1 MWNLHGHLTPPIV
14 QQNETQVT
22 PSNSPLPYVTDQR
35 ALESLCHTLRQSPRL
50 ALDTEFVGEDTF
62 VPRLELIQV
71 ATATTAAVIDFPAVQ
86 AGGSLD
92 VFWELICDA
101 KIEKIVHAGRQDLDL
116 FAIHAGQIP
125 KPFFDTQI
133 AAAMVGYGAQVAYA
147 NLVQRL
153 HGTKLA
159 KAHTFT
165 NWSARPLSDDQI
177 AYALEDVEFLLSIH
191 THLQNRLNT
200 LGRSEWVSEEF
211 ARLETAIGEKSRE
224 PQERYQRIRGW
235 DTLKPKGAAVLREV
249 AVWREAEARRRNVPR
264 GRVMRDE
271 VLLQLARHPPKS
283 VNDLRG
289 LRGVHSSDV
298 DRHGGQILAT
308 ITSALALPPS
318 AWPEVPRER
327 KPDPESTGILEL
339 LQAVLK
345 ARAAEEGIAPTMLA
359 TSADL
364 QTLVDAK
371 QSRTTLDVPIL
382 RGWRRQLAGDLLL
395 QVLDGAVTITVDRT
409 SGALRMTQGRPG
421 ANEPSSDPPCLTTTS
436 S

>member
-1 MWNLHGHLTPPIV
+1 
-14 QQNETQVT
+14 
-22 PSNSPLPYVTDQR
+22 
-35 ALESLCHTLRQSPRL
+35 
-50 ALDTEFVGEDTF
+50 
-62 VPRLELIQV
+62 
-71 ATATTAAVIDFPAVQ
+71 
-86 AGGSLD
+86 
-92 VFWELICDA
+92 
-101 KIEKIVHAGRQDLDL
+101 
-116 FAIHAGQIP
+116 
-125 KPFFDTQI
+125 
-133 AAAMVGYGAQVAYA
+133 MVGYGAQVAYA

-191 THLQNRLNT
+191 THLQDRLNT

-211 ARLETAIGEKSRE
+211 ARLETVVGEKSRE

-235 DTLKPKGAAVLREV
+235 DTLKPKGAAVLREL

-264 GRVMRDE
+264 GRIMRDE

-283 VNDLRG
+283 INDLRG
-289 LRGVHSSDV
+289 LRGIHSSEI
-298 DRHGGQILAT
+298 DRQGGHLLAA

-318 AWPEVPRER
+318 AWPEVPSER
-327 KPDPESTGILEL
+327 KPDPESTGIVEL

-345 ARAAEEGIAPTMLA
+345 ACAAEEGIAPTMLA

-371 QSRTTLDVPIL
+371 HSRTALNIPIL
-382 RGWRRQLAGDLLL
+382 HGWRRQLIGNLLL
-395 QVLDGAVTITVDRT
+395 QVLDGAVTISVDRT
-409 SGALRMTQGRPG
+409 SGALRITSGH
-421 ANEPSSDPPCLTTTS
+421 PSNARLI
-436 S
+436 

>member
-1 MWNLHGHLTPPIV
+1 MSSHRGHQTPPTV
-14 QQNETQVT
+14 QQNERQVT
-22 PSNSPLPYVTDQR
+22 PNPPMQYVTDQR
-35 ALESLCHTLRQSPRL
+35 TLESLCHSLRQSPRL

-62 VPRLELIQV
+62 IPRLELIQV

-86 AGGSLD
+86 ASGSLG
-92 VFWELICDA
+92 VFWDLICDA

-116 FAIHAGQIP
+116 FATHAGQIP

-191 THLQNRLNT
+191 THLQDRLST

-211 ARLETAIGEKSRE
+211 ARLEMAVGEKSRE

-235 DTLKPKGAAVLREV
+235 DTLKPKGAAVLREL
-249 AVWREAEARRRNVPR
+249 AAWRETEARRRNVPR

-283 VNDLRG
+283 INDLRG
-289 LRGVHSSDV
+289 LRGVHSSEV
-298 DRHGGQILAT
+298 DRQGGQLLAA
-308 ITSALALPPS
+308 ITSAAALPPS
-318 AWPEVPRER
+318 AWPEVPSER
-327 KPDPESTGILEL
+327 KPDPESTGIVEL

-364 QTLVDAK
+364 QTLVEAK
-371 QSRTTLDVPIL
+371 QNRTALDVPIL
-382 RGWRRQLAGDLLL
+382 RGWRRELAGDLLL

-409 SGALRMTQGRPG
+409 SGALRVT
-421 ANEPSSDPPCLTTTS
+421 
-436 S
+436 

>member
-1 MWNLHGHLTPPIV
+1 MLSLRGHRTPPTV
-14 QQNETQVT
+14 QQNETHVT
-22 PSNSPLPYVTDQR
+22 PPHPSLPYVTDQP
-35 ALESLCHTLRQSPRL
+35 ALESLCHQLRQSPRL

-86 AGGSLD
+86 ASGSLD
-92 VFWELICDA
+92 VFWELIGDA

-133 AAAMVGYGAQVAYA
+133 AAAMVGYGAQIAYA

-165 NWSARPLSDDQI
+165 NWSARPLSEDQI
-177 AYALEDVEFLLSIH
+177 AYALEDVKFLLSIH
-191 THLQNRLNT
+191 THLQDRLRT
-200 LGRSEWVSEEF
+200 LGRLEWASEEF
-211 ARLETAIGEKSRE
+211 ARLETAVGEKSRE

-235 DTLKPKGAAVLREV
+235 DSLKPKGAAVLREL

-289 LRGVHSSDV
+289 LRGIHSSEV
-298 DRHGGQILAT
+298 DRHGGQLLAT
-308 ITSALALPPS
+308 ITSTLALPPS
-318 AWPEVPRER
+318 AWPAVPCER
-327 KPDPESTGILEL
+327 KPDPESTGIVEL

-364 QTLVDAK
+364 QSLVEAK
-371 QSRTTLDVPIL
+371 QNRTALDVPIL
-382 RGWRRQLAGDLLL
+382 RGWRRQLVGDLLL
-395 QVLDGAVTITVDRT
+395 RVLDGAVTITVNRT
-409 SGALRMTQGRPG
+409 SGALRMTQ
-421 ANEPSSDPPCLTTTS
+421 EPPSHASS
-436 S
+436 

>member
-1 MWNLHGHLTPPIV
+1 MSSRQGRQTPPIT
-14 QQNETQVT
+14 QQSETRVT
-22 PSNSPLPYVTDQR
+22 PNPPMQYVTDQR
-35 ALESLCHTLRQSPRL
+35 ALEALCLTLRQSPRL

-62 VPRLELIQV
+62 IPRLELIQV

-86 AGGSLD
+86 ASGSLD
-92 VFWELICDA
+92 AFWELICDA

-116 FAIHAGQIP
+116 FATHAGQIP

-153 HGTKLA
+153 HGTKLE

-191 THLQNRLNT
+191 THLQDRLST
-200 LGRSEWVSEEF
+200 LGRLEWVSEEF
-211 ARLETAIGEKSRE
+211 ARLETAVGEKSRE

-235 DTLKPKGAAVLREV
+235 DTLKPKGAAVLREL
-249 AVWREAEARRRNVPR
+249 AAWREGEARRRNVPR

-283 VNDLRG
+283 VHELRG
-289 LRGVHSSDV
+289 LRGVHSSEV
-298 DRHGGQILAT
+298 DRQGEQLLVT

-327 KPDPESTGILEL
+327 KPDPESTGIVEL

-359 TSADL
+359 TSSDL
-364 QTLVDAK
+364 QMLVEAK
-371 QSRTTLDVPIL
+371 QNRTALDVPIL

-409 SGALRMTQGRPG
+409 SGALRMTTG
-421 ANEPSSDPPCLTTTS
+421 SSSKAS

>member
-1 MWNLHGHLTPPIV
+1 M
-14 QQNETQVT
+14 
-22 PSNSPLPYVTDQR
+22 
-35 ALESLCHTLRQSPRL
+35 LRQSPRL

-92 VFWELICDA
+92 IFWELICDA

-191 THLQNRLNT
+191 AHLQNRLSS

-211 ARLETAIGEKSRE
+211 ARLETAIGEKGRE

-235 DTLKPKGAAVLREV
+235 DTLKPKGAAVLREL

-298 DRHGGQILAT
+298 DRHGGHILT
-308 ITSALALPPS
+308 SITSALALPTS
-318 AWPEVPRER
+318 AWPEVPSER
-327 KPDPESTGILEL
+327 KPDPESTGIVEL

-345 ARAAEEGIAPTMLA
+345 ARAAEQGIAPTMLA

-371 QSRTTLDVPIL
+371 QGRTALDVPIL

-395 QVLDGAVTITVDRT
+395 QVLDGAVTIAVDRT
-409 SGALRMTQGRPG
+409 SGALRMTQGCPSLPQ
-421 ANEPSSDPPCLTTTS
+421 ANEPSQILPA
-436 S
+436 

>member
-1 MWNLHGHLTPPIV
+1 MSSRHGRQTPPTT
-14 QQNETQVT
+14 QQSETRVT
-22 PSNSPLPYVTDQR
+22 PNPPMQYVTDQR
-35 ALESLCHTLRQSPRL
+35 ALEALCLTLRQSPRL

-62 VPRLELIQV
+62 IPRLELIQV

-86 AGGSLD
+86 ASGSLD
-92 VFWELICDA
+92 AFWELICDA
-101 KIEKIVHAGRQDLDL
+101 KIEKIMHAGRQDLDL
-116 FAIHAGQIP
+116 FATHAGQIP

-153 HGTKLA
+153 HGTKLE

-191 THLQNRLNT
+191 THLQDRLST
-200 LGRSEWVSEEF
+200 LGRLEWVIEEF
-211 ARLETAIGEKSRE
+211 ARLETAVGEKSRE

-235 DTLKPKGAAVLREV
+235 DTLKPKGAAILREL
-249 AVWREAEARRRNVPR
+249 AAWREAEARRRNVPR

-283 VNDLRG
+283 MHELRG
-289 LRGVHSSDV
+289 LRGVHSSEV
-298 DRHGGQILAT
+298 DRQGEQLLAA

-327 KPDPESTGILEL
+327 KPDPESTGIVEL

-359 TSADL
+359 TSSDL
-364 QTLVDAK
+364 QILVEAK
-371 QSRTTLDVPIL
+371 QNRTALDVPIL
-382 RGWRRQLAGDLLL
+382 RGWRRQLVGDLLL

-409 SGALRMTQGRPG
+409 SGALRITTG
-421 ANEPSSDPPCLTTTS
+421 SSSKAS

>member
-1 MWNLHGHLTPPIV
+1 MT
-14 QQNETQVT
+14 
-22 PSNSPLPYVTDQR
+22 SNSSLPYVTDQP
-35 ALESLCHTLRQSPRL
+35 ALESLCHTLRQSSRL

-116 FAIHAGQIP
+116 FALHAGQIP

-133 AAAMVGYGAQVAYA
+133 ASAMVGYGAQVAYA

-153 HGTKLA
+153 HGKRLA

-165 NWSARPLSDDQI
+165 NWSARPLSEDQI
-177 AYALEDVEFLLSIH
+177 AYALEDVEFLLPIH
-191 THLQNRLNT
+191 THLLDRLKT
-200 LGRSEWVSEEF
+200 LGRSEWVNEEF
-211 ARLETAIGEKSRE
+211 ARLETAVGEKSRE

-235 DTLKPKGAAVLREV
+235 DTLKPKGAAVLREL
-249 AVWREAEARRRNVPR
+249 AVWREMEARRRNIPR

-271 VLLQLARHPPKS
+271 VLIQLARHPPKS

-289 LRGVHSSDV
+289 LRGVHSSEV
-298 DRHGGQILAT
+298 DRQGSQLLAA
-308 ITSALALPPS
+308 ITTALALPPS
-318 AWPEVPRER
+318 AWPEVPSER
-327 KPDPESTGILEL
+327 KPDPESTGIVEL

-364 QTLVDAK
+364 QLLVETK
-371 QSRTTLDVPIL
+371 QNRTAINVPIL
-382 RGWRRQLAGDLLL
+382 HGWRRQLAGDLLL
-395 QVLDGAVTITVDRT
+395 QVLDGAITVSVNRT
-409 SGALRMTQGRPG
+409 SGALQMTPGR
-421 ANEPSSDPPCLTTTS
+421 SSSAAT
-436 S
+436 

>member
-1 MWNLHGHLTPPIV
+1 MT
-14 QQNETQVT
+14 
-22 PSNSPLPYVTDQR
+22 SNSSLPYVTDQL
-35 ALESLCHTLRQSPRL
+35 ALESLCQTLRQSSRL

-133 AAAMVGYGAQVAYA
+133 ASAMVGYGAQVAYA

-153 HGTKLA
+153 HGKKLA

-165 NWSARPLSDDQI
+165 NWSARPLSEDQI
-177 AYALEDVEFLLSIH
+177 AYALEDVEFLLPIH
-191 THLQNRLNT
+191 THLLDRLKT
-200 LGRSEWVSEEF
+200 LGRLEWVSEEF
-211 ARLETAIGEKSRE
+211 ARLETAVGEKSRE

-235 DTLKPKGAAVLREV
+235 DTLKPKGAAVLREL
-249 AVWREAEARRRNVPR
+249 AVWREMEARRRNIPR

-271 VLLQLARHPPKS
+271 VLIQLARHPPKS

-289 LRGVHSSDV
+289 LRGVHSSEV
-298 DRHGGQILAT
+298 DRQGTQLLAA
-308 ITSALALPPS
+308 ITAALALPPS
-318 AWPEVPRER
+318 AWPEVPSER
-327 KPDPESTGILEL
+327 KPDPESTGIVEL

-364 QTLVDAK
+364 QTLVETK
-371 QSRTTLDVPIL
+371 QNRTAINVPIL
-382 RGWRRQLAGDLLL
+382 HGWRRQLAGDLLL
-395 QVLDGAVTITVDRT
+395 QVLDGAITVSVNRT
-409 SGALRMTQGRPG
+409 SGALQMTLGR
-421 ANEPSSDPPCLTTTS
+421 SSSAAT
-436 S
+436 

>member
-1 MWNLHGHLTPPIV
+1 MWSRHGRQTPPTT
-14 QQNETQVT
+14 QQNETCVT
-22 PSNSPLPYVTDQR
+22 PNPPMQYVTDHR
-35 ALESLCHTLRQSPRL
+35 ALETLCLTLRQSPRL

-62 VPRLELIQV
+62 IPRLELIQV

-86 AGGSLD
+86 ASGSLD
-92 VFWELICDA
+92 VLWELICDP

-116 FAIHAGQIP
+116 FATHAGQIP

-153 HGTKLA
+153 HGTKLE

-191 THLQNRLNT
+191 THLQDRLT
-200 LGRSEWVSEEF
+200 SLGRLEWVSEEF
-211 ARLETAIGEKSRE
+211 ARLETAVGEKSRE

-235 DTLKPKGAAVLREV
+235 DTLKPKGAAVLREL
-249 AVWREAEARRRNVPR
+249 AAWREAEARRRNVPR

-283 VNDLRG
+283 LHELRG
-289 LRGVHSSDV
+289 LRGVHSSEV
-298 DRHGGQILAT
+298 DRHGEQLLAT
-308 ITSALALPPS
+308 MTSALALPPS

-327 KPDPESTGILEL
+327 KPDPESTGIVEL
-339 LQAVLK
+339 LQAVLR
-345 ARAAEEGIAPTMLA
+345 ARAAEEGISPTMLA
-359 TSADL
+359 TSSDL
-364 QTLVDAK
+364 QTLVEAK
-371 QSRTTLDVPIL
+371 QNRTTLDVPIL
-382 RGWRRQLAGDLLL
+382 RGWRRQLVGDLLL

-409 SGALRMTQGRPG
+409 SGALMMIPG
-421 ANEPSSDPPCLTTTS
+421 HLAKASS
-436 S
+436 

>member
-1 MWNLHGHLTPPIV
+1 MWSLRDPLTILTIQP
-14 QQNETQVT
+14 NERPVT
-22 PSNSPLPYVTDQR
+22 PKPPMLYVTDQS
-35 ALESLCHTLRQSPRL
+35 ALETLCLTLKQSSRL

-86 AGGSLD
+86 AKGSLD
-92 VFWELICDA
+92 AFWELICDT

-116 FAIHAGQIP
+116 FATHAGQIP

-191 THLQNRLNT
+191 THLQDRLSS
-200 LGRSEWVSEEF
+200 LGRLEWVGEEF
-211 ARLETAIGEKSRE
+211 ARLETAVGEKSRE

-235 DTLKPKGAAVLREV
+235 DTLKPKGAAVLREL
-249 AVWREAEARRRNVPR
+249 AAWREAEARRRNVPR

-283 VNDLRG
+283 VSELRG
-289 LRGVHSSDV
+289 LRGVHSSEV
-298 DRHGGQILAT
+298 DRHGEHLLGT
-308 ITSALALPPS
+308 ITSALALPPTS
-318 AWPEVPRER
+318 WPEVPRER
-327 KPDPESTGILEL
+327 KPDPESTGIVEL

-359 TSADL
+359 TSSDL
-364 QTLVDAK
+364 QTLVEAK
-371 QSRTTLDVPIL
+371 QNRATLDVPIL

-395 QVLDGAVTITVDRT
+395 KVLDGAVTITVDRT
-409 SGALRMTQGRPG
+409 SGALKMAPEDLSKT
-421 ANEPSSDPPCLTTTS
+421 AN
-436 S
+436 

>member
-1 MWNLHGHLTPPIV
+1 MLSLRDHPTTLTIQP
-14 QQNETQVT
+14 NERLVT
-22 PSNSPLPYVTDQR
+22 PKPPMQYVTDQS
-35 ALESLCHTLRQSPRL
+35 ALETLCQTLRQSSRL

-86 AGGSLD
+86 ANGSLD
-92 VFWELICDA
+92 AFWELICDA
-101 KIEKIVHAGRQDLDL
+101 TIEKIVHAGRQDLDL
-116 FAIHAGQIP
+116 FATHAGQIP

-177 AYALEDVEFLLSIH
+177 SYALEDVEFLLSIH
-191 THLQNRLNT
+191 THLQDRLST
-200 LGRSEWVSEEF
+200 LGRLEWVGEEF
-211 ARLETAIGEKSRE
+211 ARLETAVGEKSRE

-235 DTLKPKGAAVLREV
+235 DTLKPKGAAVLREL
-249 AVWREAEARRRNVPR
+249 AAWREAEARRRNVPR

-283 VNDLRG
+283 VSELRG
-289 LRGVHSSDV
+289 LRGVHSSEV
-298 DRHGGQILAT
+298 DRHGEQLLGT
-308 ITSALALPPS
+308 ITSALALPPT

-327 KPDPESTGILEL
+327 KPDPESTGIVEL

-359 TSADL
+359 TSSDL
-364 QTLVDAK
+364 QTLVEAK
-371 QSRTTLDVPIL
+371 QNRATLDVPIL
-382 RGWRRQLAGDLLL
+382 HGWRRQLAGDLLL
-395 QVLDGAVTITVDRT
+395 KVLDGAVTITVDRT
-409 SGALRMTQGRPG
+409 SGALRMAQGDLST
-421 ANEPSSDPPCLTTTS
+421 AAS
-436 S
+436 

>member
-1 MWNLHGHLTPPIV
+1 MWSLRDPPTILTIQP
-14 QQNETQVT
+14 NERPVT
-22 PSNSPLPYVTDQR
+22 PKPPMLYVTDQS
-35 ALESLCHTLRQSPRL
+35 ALEALCQTLRQSPRL

-86 AGGSLD
+86 AKGSLD
-92 VFWELICDA
+92 AFWELICDT

-116 FAIHAGQIP
+116 FATHAGQIP

-191 THLQNRLNT
+191 THLQDRLSS
-200 LGRSEWVSEEF
+200 LGRLEWVGEEF
-211 ARLETAIGEKSRE
+211 ARLETAVGEKSRE

-235 DTLKPKGAAVLREV
+235 DTLKPKGAAVLREL
-249 AVWREAEARRRNVPR
+249 AAWREAEARRRNVPR

-283 VNDLRG
+283 VSELRG
-289 LRGVHSSDV
+289 LRGVHSSEV
-298 DRHGGQILAT
+298 DRHGEQLLGT
-308 ITSALALPPS
+308 ITSALALPPTS
-318 AWPEVPRER
+318 WPEVPRER
-327 KPDPESTGILEL
+327 KPDPESTGIVEL

-359 TSADL
+359 TSSDL
-364 QTLVDAK
+364 QTLVEAK
-371 QSRTTLDVPIL
+371 QNRATLDVPIL

-395 QVLDGAVTITVDRT
+395 KVLDGAVTITVDRT
-409 SGALRMTQGRPG
+409 SGALKMAQEDLSKT
-421 ANEPSSDPPCLTTTS
+421 AN
-436 S
+436 